1 MRALSYEGLSVYQW
15 VQGYLSIAQMQDVE
29 TLRAMITHMQALFT
43 EASFAGWDPAKFAYG
58 CVLTDLEDG
67 MYGWLDSERVAESR
81 RRGIQLRQ
89 TELNQ
94 EQTSAR
100 RDPSPPPSRVT
111 RNAKGGSSNH
121 VGKKGGDKKSD
132 KKTVRV
138 CSYYNAQKCKFDSN
152 HERGDIFWLHVCAK
166 CRNPGHVD
174 TDCSF
179 LRK

>member
-1 MRALSYEGLSVYQW
+1 VYQW

-43 EASFAGWDPAKFAYG
+43 EASFAGS
-58 CVLTDLEDG
+58 DG
-67 MYGWLDSERVAESR
+67 MYGWLDSERVAESHR
-81 RRGIQLRQ
+81 HGIQLRQ

-94 EQTSAR
+94 DQTSAR
-100 RDPSPPPSRVT
+100 RDLSPPPLRVT
-111 RNAKGGSSNH
+111 RNTKGGASNH
-121 VGKKGGDKKSD
+121 VAKKGGDKKPD

-152 HERGDIFWLHVCAK
+152 HEREDIFWLHVCSK